1 MKKHLL
7 SILFC
12 LAASC
17 GWAEDFIQVV
27 PFEAP
32 IGLTE
37 NDYDEEHYFDLAM
50 VNTHSYT
57 ALQME
62 LYLPAGMT
70 LQLDEEVWDY
80 NQARFDGITK
90 RGVFLPNHVVNVDA
104 MPDMEGH
111 YHITMYDEDLGVI
124 KGNSGWMIRFYYLT
138 SGDMKPGYYPIKVSD
153 VVLGID
159 GDTGVY
165 PETCV
170 SYVKVGNPSQN
181 SFLDLGIL
189 AVPSFVEE
197 KLPETNVLRRGVC
210 QKMIISDGSSFNAPY
225 PFKAVEASYTR
236 TMANEWATVCLPFDV
251 VSDENVT
258 EYYYVTEINDDELVL
273 ERQHTVI
280 GGIPAIARKRGDVGI
295 VAKASNVQVTTLI
308 NNHDGMMGSYTQN
321 LVVDDPNSY
330 YIKNDQF
337 WRCNE
342 WFYCDA
348 FRSYLT
354 IPTAFARALRLRGA
368 DDYTSIDAA
377 NGSNEPVVVKRF
389 DMNGR
394 PINELKK
401 GTNIILYSDGSTK
414 KIIIK

>member
-1 MKKHLL
+1 M
-7 SILFC
+7 LFC
-12 LAASC
+12 LATLS

-37 NDYDEEHYFDLAM
+37 NDYDEQHYFDLAM

-70 LQLDEEVWDY
+70 LQLGEEVWDY
-80 NQARFDGITK
+80 NQERFDGITK

-104 MPDMEGH
+104 MPDVAGH

-138 SGDMKPGYYPIKVSD
+138 SADMKPGYYPIRVSD
-153 VVLGID
+153 VVFAID

-170 SYVKVGNPSQN
+170 SYAKVGTPNPN

-197 KLPETNVLRRGVC
+197 KLPETNVIRKGVC
-210 QKMIISDGSSFNAPY
+210 QKMLLSDGSSLELPY
-225 PFKAVEASYTR
+225 SFKAVEASYTR
-236 TMANEWATVCLPFDV
+236 SMANEWATVCLPFDV
-251 VSDENVT
+251 VSDEEVT
-258 EYYYVTEINDDELVL
+258 DYYYVTEVNDDVLVL
-273 ERQHTVI
+273 EKQHTVM
-280 GGIPAIARKRGDVGI
+280 GGVPAIARKRGDVGI
-295 VAKASNVQVTTLI
+295 VAKANDVQVTTVI
-308 NNHDGMMGSYTQN
+308 NNHDGMMGSYTQD
-321 LVVDDPNSY
+321 LVVDDTDGY
-330 YIKNDQF
+330 YIKSNQF
-337 WRCNE
+337 WKCNG

-348 FRSYLT
+348 FRSYLSL
-354 IPTAFARALRLRGA
+354 PSAFAKALSISDSGETTRISDMA
-368 DDYTSIDAA
+368 DHSAITVTQIYGL
-377 NGSNEPVVVKRF
+377 NGQRQS
-389 DMNGR
+389 
-394 PINELKK
+394 ELKR
-401 GTNIILYSDGSTK
+401 GTNIIRYSDGSTK